1 MQIAHLEFQ
10 IDESILTQRTLRLR
24 IGVGD
29 VRVVMDRIARKL
41 REDQPVPGFRK
52 GAAPLTK
59 VLVHHKKRIAVE
71 AFDELK
77 RAAIDQVLKQLP
89 DASQPFLPPE
99 VVEREK
105 VKVLYNRPLEFAVKY
120 MVDPSGIG
128 KNPENPL
135 PQQGQVIPGSQVMQ
149 NQPGAMGIPQNPN
162 LPQAPQAP
170 IAPKAPAAPE
180 MPDVSMPQTDAPAD
194 TGGVGGVGGIGDGA
208 D

>member
-1 MQIAHLEFQ
+1 M
-10 IDESILTQRTLRLR
+10 
-24 IGVGD
+24 GD

-41 REDQPVPGFRK
+41 REDEEVPGFRK

-59 VLVHHKKRIAVE
+59 VLVHHKKRIALE

-99 VVEREK
+99 VIERDK
-105 VKVLYNRPLEFAVKY
+105 VKVRYNRPLEFAVKY

-128 KNPENPL
+128 KNPENPM
-135 PQQGQVIPGSQVMQ
+135 PQQGQVIPGHQVMQ
-149 NQPGAMGIPQNPN
+149 NQPGAMGIPQSPN

-170 IAPKAPAAPE
+170 GAPD
-180 MPDVSMPQTDAPAD
+180 MPDVPMPQPDATGN
-194 TGGVGGVGGIGDGA
+194 TGGSGDLGGA

>member
-24 IGVGD
+24 VGVAD
-29 VRVVMDRIARKL
+29 VRLVMDRIARKL
-41 REDQPVPGFRK
+41 REDQEVPGFRK

-59 VLVHHKKRIAVE
+59 VLVHHKKPISAE
-71 AFDELK
+71 AFDELR

-105 VKVLYNRPLEFAVKY
+105 VKVLYNKPLEFSVKY

-128 KNPENPL
+128 KNPENPM
-135 PQQGQVIPGSQVMQ
+135 PEQGQVMGGNQVMQ
-149 NQPGAMGIPQNPN
+149 NQPGAMGIPQAPN
-162 LPQAPQAP
+162 LPQVPQAP
-170 IAPKAPAAPE
+170 DTPSTEFGESNIPT
-180 MPDVSMPQTDAPAD
+180 MPGEGNPSD
-194 TGGVGGVGGIGDGA
+194 
-208 D
+208 

>member
-10 IDESILTQRTLRLR
+10 MDESILTQRTLKLR

-41 REDQPVPGFRK
+41 RENQDVPGFRK
-52 GAAPLTK
+52 GSAPLTK
-59 VLVHHKKRIAVE
+59 VLVHHKKRIALE
-71 AFDELK
+71 AFDDLK

-99 VVEREK
+99 VMEREK
-105 VKVLYNRPLEFAVKY
+105 VKVLYNKPLEFAVKY

-128 KNPENPL
+128 KNPENPM
-135 PQQGQVIPGSQVMQ
+135 PEQGQVMGGNQIMQ
-149 NQPGAMGIPQNPN
+149 NQPGAMGIPQAPN

-170 IAPKAPAAPE
+170 GAPE
-180 MPDVSMPQTDAPAD
+180 MPDVPFPQTDATLD
-194 TGGVGGVGGIGDGA
+194 TGHIGGDT

>member
-41 REDQPVPGFRK
+41 RDDLEVQGFRK
-52 GAAPLTK
+52 GSAPLTK
-59 VLVHHKKRIAVE
+59 VLVHHQTRIAAE

-99 VVEREK
+99 VIERDK
-105 VKVLYNRPLEFAVKY
+105 VKVRYNRPLEFAVKY

-128 KNPENPL
+128 KNPENPI
-135 PQQGQVIPGSQVMQ
+135 PQQGQVMGGHQIMQ
-149 NQPGAMGIPQNPN
+149 NQPGAMGIPQSPN

-170 IAPKAPAAPE
+170 GAPE
-180 MPDVSMPQTDAPAD
+180 LPDVSLPPTDASVDLGKIGGDAD
-194 TGGVGGVGGIGDGA
+194 
-208 D
+208 